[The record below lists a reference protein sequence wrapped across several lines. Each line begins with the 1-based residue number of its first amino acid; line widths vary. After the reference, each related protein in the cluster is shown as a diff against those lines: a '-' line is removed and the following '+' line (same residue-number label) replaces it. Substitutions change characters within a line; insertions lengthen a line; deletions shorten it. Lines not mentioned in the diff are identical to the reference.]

1 MCGQEFDE
9 FDEIERFGFH
19 HRVGLGSCFYSKIVE
34 CELCCSC
41 FDRMMKE
48 YILPNCKIDPI
59 VVGCLWTGAIE
70 NITQSHLDMVFAIV
84 GDFKC

>member
-1 MCGQEFDE
+1 MDRKTICNMCGQEFDE

-48 YILPNCKIDPI
+48 YILPNCKINPI
-59 VVGCLWTGAIE
+59 IGSTMRIE
-70 NITQSHLDMVFAIV
+70 ETED
-84 GDFKC
+84 K